1 MKQSKI
7 SVDEETHKLLK
18 IYCAQHGLIMSQFTA
33 EIIRE
38 RIGNEREDLRTMRKE
53 ICAKESI

>member
-18 IYCAQHGLIMSQFTA
+18 IYCAQHSLIMSQFA
-33 EIIRE
+33 SEIIRE
-38 RIGNEREDLRTMRKE
+38 RIGNVDSKDSPDDTDKT
-53 ICAKESI
+53 